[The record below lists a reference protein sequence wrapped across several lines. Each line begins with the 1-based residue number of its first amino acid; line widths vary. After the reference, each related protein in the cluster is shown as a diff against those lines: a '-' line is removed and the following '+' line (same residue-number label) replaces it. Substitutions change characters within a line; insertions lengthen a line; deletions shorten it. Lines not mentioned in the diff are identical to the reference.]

1 MPYNATKIEIL
12 SCLSDGQWWSTSNV
26 AWSCGLNLT
35 NASELLR
42 RYRNQ
47 SLVIRERDESVP
59 RGYIYRITYVGFE
72 RLDYLQN
79 ND

>member
-12 SCLSDGQWWSTSNV
+12 SFLSDGQWWSTSNI

-42 RYRNQ
+42 RYQRQ
-47 SLVIRERDESVP
+47 SLVVRQRNYSVP
-59 RGYIYRITYVGFE
+59 RGYLYHITYTGIE
-72 RLDYLQN
+72 RLDYLLN
-79 ND
+79 NH